1 MGAPSNTTM
10 AFLRLISRVAPLSRG
25 MKNSPVAKLLPQSGR
40 SSASS
45 SFCIFA
51 VAAGAFGTTAI
62 AHSDP
67 VDGSPKEAL
76 WKNSVKGSDTETIRR
91 VVKNGGDI
99 TTYDKHG
106 KQAIHWAA
114 ERGDTRM
121 VQTLVELGFS
131 PIDSV
136 TVLSANPARQP
147 DTVIC
152 FGETAMHKA
161 AGRDKAQVMRT
172 LMRLGLSEQ
181 KLNCQDS
188 EGFTALHKAAR
199 RGHLDAVRVLLQELN
214 FTNLD
219 ATDKKGMTA
228 VHRAVD
234 QGAKGH
240 VQVLEMLV
248 SSKCSL
254 DSKDSAGRTALQL
267 AESKGLKEAVEV
279 LKAAQRS

>member
-1 MGAPSNTTM
+1 M
-10 AFLRLISRVAPLSRG
+10 AFWRLISRVAPLSRG
-25 MKNSPVAKLLPQSGR
+25 TKNSPVAKLLPQSGR
-40 SSASS
+40 SAASS
-45 SFCIFA
+45 SFGIFA

-67 VDGSPKEAL
+67 IDGSPKEAL
-76 WKNSVKGSDTETIRR
+76 WKNSVKGSDTETVRR
-91 VVKNGGDI
+91 VVENGGDI
-99 TTYDKHG
+99 NTYDKHG

-114 ERGDTRM
+114 ERGDYRM
-121 VQTLVELGFS
+121 IQTLMELGFS

-136 TVLSANPARQP
+136 TMCSAQPARQP
-147 DTVIC
+147 DTLIC

-188 EGFTALHKAAR
+188 EGFTALHKASR
-199 RGHLDAVRVLLQELN
+199 RGHVDAVRVLLQELN
-214 FTNLD
+214 FTNFD
-219 ATDKKGMTA
+219 ATDKQGMTA

-234 QGAKGH
+234 QRAKGYL
-240 VQVLEMLV
+240 QVLELLIN
-248 SSKCSL
+248 SKCSL
-254 DSKDSAGRTALQL
+254 DTKDSAGRTALQL
-267 AESKGLKEAVEV
+267 AESKGLQEAVQV